1 MKDYHINIFQSD
13 EDGGY
18 IADIP
23 DLPHC
28 SAFGETPEKAL
39 EDVLKQRRLGWM
51 PPRRRVSPSRPRPS
65 GPRSIRSL
73 RAYCTP
79 TPINF
84 PPREGAALSPE
95 TTYEP
100 LSLNQARAA
109 PSSCRTRR
117 RIQRVHRVA

>member
-39 EDVLKQRRLGWM
+39 EEVLKAKAAWL
-51 PPRRRVSPSRPRPS
+51 
-65 GPRSIRSL
+65 
-73 RAYCTP
+73 
-79 TPINF
+79 
-84 PPREGAALSPE
+84 GAAKEAGKPI
-95 TTYEP
+95 P
-100 LSLNQARAA
+100 P
-109 PSSCRTRR
+109 PSFKPA
-117 RIQRVHRVA
+117 IYQVA